1 MKDWKDQPMQTKI
14 PCVMMRGGTS
24 KGAYF
29 LASDL
34 PMDGELRDQVLLS
47 VMGSPDARQVDGI
60 GGANPLTSKV
70 AIVQLSKRQGVDLD
84 YLFTQVSVDEPR
96 TSTLQNCGNILAGV
110 GPYAVENRLINPS
123 DPETTLTIY
132 MENSDS
138 VADVTFMT
146 PGGAVD
152 YDGDARIDGVP
163 GTASPVMINFRD
175 MEGSTSGS
183 LLPTGKLV
191 DTVKGIDVT
200 CLDNGMPVVLIEA
213 KSIERTGNESRED
226 LNADVKLKKMLEAIR
241 LESGHMM
248 NLGDVT
254 DKTVPKMTLVSPPRH
269 GGTICTRSF
278 IPHDCHAAIG
288 VFAAVSVGTASTLP
302 GTVADR
308 VAAVPEGSTK
318 LISVEHPT
326 GEISVEMQIDDT
338 GDQPRVKRAAL
349 LRTAR
354 RLFEGQVWIP
364 ASVWDGKAS
373 KLSHAA
379 E

>member
-1 MKDWKDQPMQTKI
+1 MKDRNDQAMQTKI

-47 VMGSPDARQVDGI
+47 VMGSPDARRVDGI

-213 KSIERTGNESRED
+213 KSIERTGYESREE
-226 LNADVKLKKMLEAIR
+226 LNADVKLKIKLEAIR

-326 GEISVEMQIDDT
+326 GEISVEMQIDET
-338 GDQPRVKRAAL
+338 GDQPKVKRAAL

-354 RLFEGQVWIP
+354 RLFDGQVWIP

>member
-1 MKDWKDQPMQTKI
+1 MKDGGNQPMQTKI

-34 PMDGELRDQVLLS
+34 PMGGELRDQVLLS
-47 VMGSPDARQVDGI
+47 VMGSPDARQIDGI

-84 YLFTQVSVDEPR
+84 YLFTQVFVDEPR

-191 DTVKGIDVT
+191 DIIKGIDVT

-213 KSIERTGNESRED
+213 KSIERTGYESRED
-226 LNADVKLKKMLEAIR
+226 LNADVKLKKILEAIR

-308 VAAVPEGSTK
+308 VAAVPKGSTK

-326 GEISVEMQIDDT
+326 GEISIEMQIDDT
-338 GDQPRVKRAAL
+338 GNQPRVKRAAL

>member
-1 MKDWKDQPMQTKI
+1 
-14 PCVMMRGGTS
+14 
-24 KGAYF
+24 
-29 LASDL
+29 
-34 PMDGELRDQVLLS
+34 MDGELRDQVLLS

-70 AIVQLSKRQGVDLD
+70 AIVQLSKRQGIDLD
-84 YLFTQVSVDEPR
+84 YLFTQVLVDEPR

-123 DPETTLTIY
+123 DPETTVTIY

-191 DTVKGIDVT
+191 DIIKGIDVT

-213 KSIERTGNESRED
+213 KSIERTGYESRATVLGHIQRGGSPSAFDRVLGTRFGIAAID
-226 LNADVKLKKMLEAIR
+226 LVHE
-241 LESGHMM
+241 G
-248 NLGDVT
+248 NLGKMVALRGT
-254 DKTVPKMTLVSPPRH
+254 DIV
-269 GGTICTRSF
+269 
-278 IPHDCHAAIG
+278 AIDLKE
-288 VFAAVSVGTASTLP
+288 AVS
-302 GTVADR
+302 
-308 VAAVPEGSTK
+308 K
-318 LISVEHPT
+318 
-326 GEISVEMQIDDT
+326 
-338 GDQPRVKRAAL
+338 
-349 LRTAR
+349 LRTVDMGLYDIAKV
-354 RLFEGQVWIP
+354 FFG
-364 ASVWDGKAS
+364 
-373 KLSHAA
+373 
-379 E
+379 